1 MNITIDSNETAHFTL
16 GNDEFEAYA
25 ASWISMNAEFVLRVI
40 KNGEFLDD
48 YHFDWESVEDG
59 RELESA
65 IEMFAEIYCND

>member
-16 GNDEFEAYA
+16 GNDEFEAYEF
-25 ASWISMNAEFVLRVI
+25 SGISMNAEFVLRVI
-40 KNGEFLDD
+40 KNGEHFDD